1 MRSNREDSNRIYKL
15 LVERGYK
22 VGDVF
27 KKEDEYFIFTGIIIN
42 FIDIPILKFAYCGRK
57 KFEQEDYERVVKEG
71 KLLLVL
77 NITIDGIITEGYT
90 KEGHIELRKE
100 DIKENDYDTLLRQAT
115 LEHDIKVGSLIRTND
130 SSMYLVLDV
139 KEDYGYAMVYDTYY
153 TKDFEYV
160 LSRLENTQGDN
171 SIIQYYIDEF
181 EYINGRIIGEVDETR
196 VLRVANK
203 LKLMGKW

>member
-1 MRSNREDSNRIYKL
+1 MRSNREDSNRVYEI
-15 LVERGYK
+15 LVNRGYK

-42 FIDIPILKFAYCGRK
+42 YIDIPILKLAYCGRK
-57 KFEQEDYERVVKEG
+57 KVEQEDYERIVKEG
-71 KLLLVL
+71 KLLLLL
-77 NITIDGIITEGYT
+77 NINIEDILTGGYT

-100 DIKENDYDTLLRQAT
+100 DIKENDYDILLRQST

-130 SSMYLVLDV
+130 SIMYLVLDV
-139 KEDYGYAMVYDTYY
+139 NEDYGYAMVYDTYY

-160 LSRLENTQGDN
+160 LSTLENTQGDN